1 MQAASQDLRT
11 WVKSL
16 PDETISR
23 LNAIN
28 NSATSSH
35 HIILALS
42 YGLCDSNIWKLNRM
56 IIGLL
61 LSRMKAERKSDTL
74 RVERINAK
82 LNELH
87 HAIDDLTGV
96 VREHDDSE
104 ACKSAKRRS
113 MLRAS

>member
-1 MQAASQDLRT
+1 MQAAAQDIRSWLR
-11 WVKSL
+11 SL
-16 PDETISR
+16 PSETVAR

-42 YGLCDSNIWKLNRM
+42 YGMCDSNIWKLNRM

-61 LSRMKAERKSDTL
+61 LSRLKAEQRADTL
-74 RVERINAK
+74 RIERINAK

-96 VREHDDSE
+96 VREHDESE
-104 ACKSAKRRS
+104 ACKSVKKR